1 MKIVDLRTYPNL
13 IDSLKT
19 DGNLSFDSDRA
30 VAEYVAFGSV
40 GEVHAERVDNPKA
53 LEVMLEVSERIN
65 SCLRKRQKVLGL
77 T

>member
-1 MKIVDLRTYPNL
+1 MKIVDLRTYPKL
-13 IDSLKT
+13 IESLEKEG
-19 DGNLSFDSDRA
+19 DLSFDSDRA

-53 LEVMLEVSERIN
+53 LAVMIEVTEKIN
-65 SCLRKRQKVLGL
+65 SCLRKRQKVLSL

>member
-1 MKIVDLRTYPNL
+1 VKIVDLRSYRKLTE
-13 IDSLKT
+13 SLKT
-19 DGNLSFDSDRA
+19 EGDLSFDSDRA

-65 SCLRKRQKVLGL
+65 SCLRKRQKVLSL
-77 T
+77 S